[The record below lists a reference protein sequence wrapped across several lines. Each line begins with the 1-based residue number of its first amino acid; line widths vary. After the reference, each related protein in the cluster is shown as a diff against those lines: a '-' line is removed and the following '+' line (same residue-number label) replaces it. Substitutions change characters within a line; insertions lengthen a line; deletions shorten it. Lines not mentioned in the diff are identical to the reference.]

1 MSKVT
6 SETGSDNYSSSIS
19 VNEQE
24 TTVKEETT
32 TINSKVDTFLDFPMQ
47 EARQNSLVL
56 NQELE
61 IETSPKSETHDSLLS
76 QEPFSH
82 PSSPIKY
89 NANDSLTNENLHLLE
104 SLSLQLD
111 DSLDKSK
118 GDLESS
124 YVSFI
129 SKTNSNSRANSI
141 VSSAVTSHANNT
153 TKRRKPGRPRPWDNY
168 EEEKETVQ
176 YGHGKETTPLLA
188 SKTTSIHSMKTAKRN
203 NKQHNGFTTSGDP
216 YTTLLQDDTEAA
228 SPNLKWKGGVFTE
241 TEDNYGSIPSS
252 RNYGLFSSQTFSLP
266 FMMDRSNALN
276 SDTLPHPICSSLIFM
291 TAVHFMLMGLYNT
304 LVHYKMHRMGEVS
317 PPYWI
322 TKAGRIYNPNIGPN
336 SNTLVLFGAFHP
348 ILGMNEW
355 WRLVTGSICVTSI
368 FELAV
373 NLFLLR
379 VMADY
384 EERLGSWNF
393 SWIFGWSVLAGALG
407 SIMQMS
413 GFWTVTG
420 LSSAGIM
427 GFMVAALVYDFI
439 SDVTKRK
446 TDAHLTT
453 RKSWSWPQLGII
465 MQIIQS
471 FTLQYVS
478 FSSMVASGIM
488 GMFLGMSLKVPD
500 KDWTDLDSN
509 ASSSVMSDLDDAF
522 ASEMNTPPRFGF
534 DMSPPPPPSSSSK
547 GGHDTPVM
555 RRSIMSP
562 DEDEEFDTR
571 RSLNIPG
578 GLKQR
583 NTRYSGKTNK
593 KNTMLRDGR
602 DEKKPRNDLFCTE
615 TRLRFLGILGAMIFI
630 TVSMLYIGLIMRVP
644 DEQTINDSIYGCI
657 TSHGIY
663 TYEVSGDD
671 DGNLNK
677 NEEIINA
684 GDTICGEICIPHS
697 IYTEAIKGD
706 AGSLDKGS
714 CQEQSYACHFSSD
727 AFDMGMLEIERDL
740 YTFGLDCDNN

>member
-1 MSKVT
+1 MPEVT
-6 SETGSDNYSSSIS
+6 SEIGPDDEKSNTS
-19 VNEQE
+19 VNNQE
-24 TTVKEETT
+24 TIEKEESTT
-32 TINSKVDTFLDFPMQ
+32 NSKVDTLLGVPMQ
-47 EARQNSLVL
+47 EARQNNLAL
-56 NQELE
+56 THELE
-61 IETSPKSETHDSLLS
+61 MEESPKSKTHDLLLS
-76 QEPFSH
+76 SEPFSH
-82 PSSPIKY
+82 PSSPIKV
-89 NANDSLTNENLHLLE
+89 NDSLTNENLHLLE

-111 DSLDKSK
+111 DSLDRSK

-141 VSSAVTSHANNT
+141 VSSAVTSHTNNT
-153 TKRRKPGRPRPWDNY
+153 TKRRKPSRPRPWDKKD
-168 EEEKETVQ
+168 EEKESIQ
-176 YGHGKETTPLLA
+176 FENGKETTPLLA
-188 SKTTSIHSMKTAKRN
+188 SKTTSIFSVKTAKRN
-203 NKQHNGFTTSGDP
+203 NTQNGFTTSSDDP
-216 YTTLLQDDTEAA
+216 YSNILHDDTEAS
-228 SPNLKWKGGVFTE
+228 SPNLRWKGGVFTE
-241 TEDNYGSIPSS
+241 TQDNYGSIPSS
-252 RNYGLFSSQTFSLP
+252 KKYGLFSSQTFRLP

-276 SDTLPHPICSSLIFM
+276 ADSLTHPICSSLIFM

-304 LVHYKMHRMGEVS
+304 LVHYKMHRMGEIS

-355 WRLVTGSICVTSI
+355 WRLMSGSICVTSV

-373 NLFLLR
+373 NLFFLR

-393 SWIFGWSVLAGALG
+393 VWIFGWSVLAGALG

-427 GFMVAALVYDFI
+427 GFMVAATVYEAV

-446 TDAHLTT
+446 VDKLHTSK
-453 RKSWSWPQLGII
+453 KSWSWPKLGII
-465 MQIIQS
+465 AQIIQS
-471 FTLQYVS
+471 LVLQYVS
-478 FSSMVASGIM
+478 FSSMVASGMM
-488 GMFLGMSLKVPD
+488 GIFCGMSLQVPE

-509 ASSSVMSDLDDAF
+509 ASSSVTSDFDDAF

-547 GGHDTPVM
+547 GCHDTPVM

-571 RSLNIPG
+571 RSLNVPG

-583 NTRYSGKTNK
+583 NRKYSDKTNHA
-593 KNTMLRDGR
+593 NHMLNYGR
-602 DEKKPRNDLFCTE
+602 DEMKPRNDLFCTE
-615 TRLRFLGILGAMIFI
+615 TRLRFLGILGAIFFI
-630 TVSMLYIGLIMRVP
+630 TISMLYIGLIMRIP

-657 TSHGIY
+657 TTHGIY

-677 NEEIINA
+677 NEVNIQA
-684 GDTICGEICIPHS
+684 GDNICGEICIPHS
-697 IYTEAIKGD
+697 IYTEAMKGD
-706 AGSLDKGS
+706 AGSLDRGS
-714 CQEQSYACHFSSD
+714 CQEQTYACHFSSD
-727 AFDMGMLEIERDL
+727 VFNMGMLEIERDL
-740 YTFGLDCDNN
+740 YTFGLECDDN